1 MTDTGTRKVRFGFA
15 KLIVDDEEKLAA
27 YYGAVYGLEAVE
39 RVQGDAGGLGEP
51 FREIML
57 GPDGRLSPEESLV
70 LFKFVDRAAPRD
82 QESILGFITEDLDA
96 LAERICAQGGAAVG
110 PIQSIPDHG
119 VRVLF
124 ATDPEGHL
132 SENVEMI
139 ATATPSQEP
148 PR

>member
-1 MTDTGTRKVRFGFA
+1 MTTTNVARFGFA

-27 YYGAVYGLEAVE
+27 YYQEVYGLGAVQ
-39 RVQGDAGGLGEP
+39 RVEGDAGGLGEP

-57 GPDGRLSPEESLV
+57 GRDGQLSPDESLV
-70 LFKFVDRAAPRD
+70 LFKFVDRKPPRD

-96 LAERICAQGGAAVG
+96 LADRISANGGTLAS
-110 PIQSIPDHG
+110 PINSMPEHG

-132 SENVEMI
+132 SENVELI
-139 ATATPSQEP
+139 ATE
-148 PR
+148 